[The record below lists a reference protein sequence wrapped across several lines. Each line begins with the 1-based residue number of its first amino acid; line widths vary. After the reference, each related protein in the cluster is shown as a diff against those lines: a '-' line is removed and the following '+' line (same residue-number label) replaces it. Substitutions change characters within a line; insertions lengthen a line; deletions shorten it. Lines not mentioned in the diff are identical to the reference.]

1 MTDLL
6 GVCESWDETSTTI
19 RSEDGTAT
27 TIALADIV
35 SGKPVLPRPSR
46 FARLTP
52 DEVEERATAF
62 FVPKETDHV
71 GDWVL
76 RFTGG
81 ANARPNSLL
90 PVGDPR
96 TDLDTAIRRTV
107 EFYAE
112 RGREPVAQVVVGS
125 PVQIELEARG
135 WTVLRPGE
143 ADTEVL
149 LAGTAAVR
157 RALSGV
163 DTTAV
168 AHADRISRVWL
179 SGNQNALA
187 NYDAVAESLALA
199 RASFA
204 TIDEDG
210 VQRVHGRVSIER
222 DWGFVADLMVAP
234 DQRRRGF
241 GRTMMAGLTE
251 WAAEAG
257 ATVLV
262 LQVLADNEAAQGL
275 YAHLGFERHHAYRH
289 LTRR

>member
-6 GVCESWDETSTTI
+6 GVCESWGETSTTI
-19 RSEDGTAT
+19 RSEDGTVT

-35 SGKPVLPRPSR
+35 SGKPVPPRPSR

-52 DEVEERATAF
+52 DEVEARATAF
-62 FVPKETDHV
+62 FVPRETDHI

-81 ANARPNSLL
+81 ANARPNSVL
-90 PVGDPR
+90 PVGDPG

-112 RGREPVAQVVVGS
+112 RGREAVAQAVVGS

-168 AHADRISRVWL
+168 AHANRISRGWL
-179 SGNQNALA
+179 TGNENALA

-234 DQRRRGF
+234 NQRRRGF

-251 WAAEAG
+251 WAAEGG
-257 ATVLV
+257 ASVLL
-262 LQVLADNEAAQGL
+262 LQVAADNEAAQSL
-275 YAHLGFERHHAYRH
+275 YAQLGFERHHAYRH